1 MKVAITQLWN
11 KNQHGGNTNSKAN
24 GHYLNIL
31 VLDIEEFLEMTDD
44 EIPTY
49 TKFNLIN
56 EYNIGEYSLGELHT
70 YKINIIK
77 RKWRK
82 YLNWKKRLKVLE
94 YRRLY
99 GKYPRYSK

>member
-11 KNQHGGNTNSKAN
+11 QVQHGGDDNSRAE

-31 VLDIEEFLEMTDD
+31 ILDVDDFLSLTLD
-44 EIPTY
+44 EIPSSS
-49 TKFNLIN
+49 KFNLIN
-56 EYNIGEYSLGELHT
+56 EYNLDDYSLGELHT

-82 YLNWKKRLKVLE
+82 YLNWKKKLKVLE

-99 GKYPRYSK
+99 GKFPRYSK

>member
-11 KNQHGGNTNSKAN
+11 KTQHGGEDDSKAN

-31 VLDIEEFLEMTDD
+31 ILDIDDFLEMSND
-44 EIPTY
+44 EIPIY

-56 EYNIGEYSLGELHT
+56 EYNLDNYSLGEIHT

-77 RKWRK
+77 RKWKK
-82 YLNWKKRLKVLE
+82 YLNWKKKLKVLE

-99 GKYPRYSK
+99 GKFPRYSK

>member
-11 KNQHGGNTNSKAN
+11 KTQHGGDDDSKAN

-31 VLDIEEFLEMTDD
+31 ILDIDDFLEMSND
-44 EIPTY
+44 EIPSY

-56 EYNIGEYSLGELHT
+56 EYNLDNYSLGEIHT

-77 RKWRK
+77 RKWKK
-82 YLNWKKRLKVLE
+82 YLNWKKKLKVLE
-94 YRRLY
+94 YRRL
-99 GKYPRYSK
+99 